1 MSSVDILGGGNVEPR
16 ALEDE
21 MRSAYLDYAMSVI
34 VGRALPD
41 VRDGLK
47 PVHRRVLFSM
57 SENGLGPTRPYRKC
71 ASIVGDVMGNYHP
84 HGDTA
89 IYDALVRLAQE
100 FSMRYELIDG
110 QGNFGSIDDDPPAAM
125 RYCVVGDTRV
135 ATADGTL
142 RIADIAE
149 GLAPDSERD
158 ADLLV
163 HDRLRRPVRASK
175 VFHSGAHLTLRVRTR
190 EGYALTGTHNH
201 PVLCLVEMHGVPL
214 LLWKR
219 LDELSPGDRVLISR
233 TPRPSGEVLSP
244 DERGLAELLGAFVSK
259 GFASERRAGFN
270 NVDHEFF
277 DRVLNAY
284 DRHVGGRRYVYERTI
299 RSGSRLREL
308 DIQDL
313 ARFRA
318 SELGCLIGHASRAK
332 HVPERVWRGS
342 AAFKR
347 AFLQALFT
355 GDGSSS
361 LLPRSTI
368 QVSYSSYGERL
379 AGEVQRLLLE
389 FGVICRICGPTSRGE
404 HEVVITNRRDARLF
418 AARVGFLG
426 AKQVKL
432 SRDLETIS
440 LASRALSHDH
450 VPFLAP
456 YIRASCEAPWAA
468 RDWLRKHNVDRI
480 ERWERDG
487 VAILERIASPQTRA
501 VVEPLV
507 TGDYYYASVESV
519 TDAGIAPVYS
529 LRVDSDDHSFLTDGF
544 VSHNTEARL
553 ERMAMEMLRDL
564 DADTVDFVPNY
575 DGRKQEPVVLPA
587 RFPNLLV
594 NGSSGIAVGM
604 ATNIPPHNLREVVN
618 AVVAYIDDPELDKMD
633 RSVAAA
639 ALMAHM
645 PGPDFPTGGI
655 ILGRQGILDAYETG
669 RGRVRVRGKAHTEDI
684 GRGREAL
691 IVTEL
696 PYAVKKGG
704 DNGLVMKLAELVRE
718 KKITG
723 IADLE
728 DHSSERGGM
737 RVVITLKRDEIPEV
751 VLNQLYKHT
760 ALQTTFGV
768 NMVALVEGVPRT
780 LSLQEVIRHYVH
792 HQREVIVRR
801 TQHELRVLERR
812 VHVLEGL
819 LVALDNL
826 DAIIELIRASRD
838 RENARNELV
847 ARFALSEIQA
857 SAILDLRLSQL
868 TALEAGAIK
877 TEHDDKVERIGELRE
892 ILGSEARVYAIIRE
906 ELEEIADRF
915 GDERRTLITDSED
928 EIGIEDLIPEQQMVI
943 TITKSGYIK
952 SLPLT
957 TYRAQQRGGRGVTG
971 MDMKDGDYIEH
982 LFVTSSHDYLL
993 FFSNRG
999 KVYRSKVYEL
1009 PEASRTAKGRAL
1021 VNVLPLRDGERI
1033 QSVLSTRDFTEGRYV
1048 VFATKRGVVKKTE
1061 LLAYNTPIK
1070 ADGII
1075 AINIRDDDEL
1085 VSVRRTSGDDDI
1097 LMVSR
1102 KGQAVRF
1109 NESDARAM
1117 GRDTSGVRGMNVD
1130 QPDNEVLVMDVAR
1143 DDQELLVV
1151 TENGYGKRTS
1161 IAEYRKTKRGAMG
1174 VGTIKLTDAKG
1185 ALAGA
1190 IVVREHDELVFISQ
1204 SGMVQRTAV
1213 RGISRYGRL
1222 AQGVRLMNMKDDDLV
1237 SAVALIVE
1245 GSSVSPSGEVA
1256 AGGAGEVSIEVDPT
1270 TGGATI
1276 ALDPVAADDGGAND
1290 AGLEPGVDEDGDE
1303 GDGAG

>member
-1 MSSVDILGGGNVEPR
+1 M
-16 ALEDE
+16 
-21 MRSAYLDYAMSVI
+21 
-34 VGRALPD
+34 
-41 VRDGLK
+41 
-47 PVHRRVLFSM
+47 
-57 SENGLGPTRPYRKC
+57 
-71 ASIVGDVMGNYHP
+71 
-84 HGDTA
+84 
-89 IYDALVRLAQE
+89 
-100 FSMRYELIDG
+100 
-110 QGNFGSIDDDPPAAM
+110 
-125 RYCVVGDTRV
+125 
-135 ATADGTL
+135 
-142 RIADIAE
+142 
-149 GLAPDSERD
+149 
-158 ADLLV
+158 
-163 HDRLRRPVRASK
+163 
-175 VFHSGAHLTLRVRTR
+175 
-190 EGYALTGTHNH
+190 
-201 PVLCLVEMHGVPL
+201 
-214 LLWKR
+214 
-219 LDELSPGDRVLISR
+219 
-233 TPRPSGEVLSP
+233 
-244 DERGLAELLGAFVSK
+244 
-259 GFASERRAGFN
+259 
-270 NVDHEFF
+270 
-277 DRVLNAY
+277 
-284 DRHVGGRRYVYERTI
+284 
-299 RSGSRLREL
+299 
-308 DIQDL
+308 
-313 ARFRA
+313 
-318 SELGCLIGHASRAK
+318 
-332 HVPERVWRGS
+332 
-342 AAFKR
+342 
-347 AFLQALFT
+347 
-355 GDGSSS
+355 
-361 LLPRSTI
+361 
-368 QVSYSSYGERL
+368 
-379 AGEVQRLLLE
+379 
-389 FGVICRICGPTSRGE
+389 
-404 HEVVITNRRDARLF
+404 
-418 AARVGFLG
+418 
-426 AKQVKL
+426 
-432 SRDLETIS
+432 
-440 LASRALSHDH
+440 
-450 VPFLAP
+450 
-456 YIRASCEAPWAA
+456 
-468 RDWLRKHNVDRI
+468 
-480 ERWERDG
+480 
-487 VAILERIASPQTRA
+487 AILERIASPQTRA

-819 LVALDNL
+819 LIALDNL